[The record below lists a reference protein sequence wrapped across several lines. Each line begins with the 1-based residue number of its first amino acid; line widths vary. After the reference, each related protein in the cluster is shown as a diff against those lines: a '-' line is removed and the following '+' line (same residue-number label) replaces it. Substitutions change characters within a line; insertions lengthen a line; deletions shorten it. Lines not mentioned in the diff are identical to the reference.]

1 MLKRFI
7 FKYINN
13 LFVPSEITQHI
24 LRQQRS
30 ASHNNAII
38 NTVFYLNKVQTTVI
52 INMNWTNKD
61 GITTATASGLQTV
74 IQNKKSKSNIK
85 EDLIAYGGGYLTEYN
100 SSLNQLP
107 KDEEEEAQEEE
118 QDDEVETHTLEKKTQ
133 RGPDESDVLK
143 RILDYISSEI
153 RVTEG

>member
-1 MLKRFI
+1 MSKTCHSERVILSH
-7 FKYINN
+7 FK
-13 LFVPSEITQHI
+13 F
-24 LRQQRS
+24 
-30 ASHNNAII
+30 
-38 NTVFYLNKVQTTVI
+38 FFDW
-52 INMNWTNKD
+52 NMNLTYTTKLYIIWVRPQGSNKD

-107 KDEEEEAQEEE
+107 KDEEEEEQE
-118 QDDEVETHTLEKKTQ
+118 DEVETHTLEKKTQ